1 MRVIL
6 PGRVSTCLVPT
17 KALRVG
23 AKVRGLGGGCSE
35 FLEMGL
41 VRCIRSFGVSV
52 RVVWAVV
59 VIVFYCPSGGW
70 VFLGDFYA
78 VDGVCAGFVVV
89 GVPYAAVT
97 VLCVAVDG
105 GH

>member
-23 AKVRGLGGGCSE
+23 AKVRGLGGGRSE

-59 VIVFYCPSGGW
+59 VIVFYCPSGGG
-70 VFLGDFYA
+70 FGLGDFCS

-89 GVPYAAVT
+89 GIPCTAFAV
-97 VLCVAVDG
+97 VCVAVDG
-105 GH
+105 VH